1 MKSRYVMTARAAAA
15 QATADRI
22 IEAALKRFSSA
33 AYDEVR
39 LEDIAADAGVTVQT
53 VLRRFNSKEGL
64 ARACQQAYE
73 ERAVEAARDRAVP
86 GSVDEIAAS
95 VVQQY
100 EDTGDLLLHLLRQE
114 AAVPVFAE
122 LLTLG
127 RKAHL
132 HWCSEMFAQ
141 FLEGRSRLERERL
154 LAQVVAV
161 CDVYTW
167 FLLRRQQGLSRR
179 QTVLAI
185 TELLNGL
192 LS

>member
-1 MKSRYVMTARAAAA
+1 MKSRYVMTTRAAAT

-22 IEAALKRFSSA
+22 VEAALKRFSSA

-64 ARACQQAYE
+64 TRACQQAYE

-86 GSVDEIAAS
+86 GSVDEIAVS

-132 HWCSEMFAQ
+132 RWCSEMFAQ
-141 FLEGRSRLERERL
+141 FLEGRSRLEGERL